1 MRNDDPCDG
10 GQEPADVS
18 ETTELSAPSDRP
30 SLWSKAKKSLID
42 VSAQASTAGGALAGK
57 AVTVTTTGASKTAEV
72 ARGAMTTTQQV
83 YAGSKLES
91 VVKTVDNELEQR
103 GAKKTI
109 KESTGAVVGKLD
121 QVTGKKLVEMLE
133 TRLKVQDEY
142 NDILA
147 TRLAEALE
155 RIAKLEAR
163 FEHED

>member
-1 MRNDDPCDG
+1 
-10 GQEPADVS
+10 
-18 ETTELSAPSDRP
+18 
-30 SLWSKAKKSLID
+30 
-42 VSAQASTAGGALAGK
+42 
-57 AVTVTTTGASKTAEV
+57 
-72 ARGAMTTTQQV
+72 MTTTQQV

-109 KESTGAVVGKLD
+109 KETTGAVVGKLD

>member
-1 MRNDDPCDG
+1 MQQNDVTEEDQDPLDG
-10 GQEPADVS
+10 ASPNLPAQLES
-18 ETTELSAPSDRP
+18 PSI
-30 SLWSKAKKSLID
+30 WSKAKKTLID
-42 VSAQASTAGGALAGK
+42 VSAQASSTGGALAGK
-57 AVTVTTTGASKTAEV
+57 AVAVTTTGMTKTTEAT
-72 ARGAMTTTQQV
+72 RGAITTSKQV

-103 GAKKTI
+103 GAKKALKDT
-109 KESTGAVVGKLD
+109 TGAVVGKLD

-133 TRLKVQDEY
+133 ERLRVQDEY

-163 FEHED
+163 IDHED